1 MKSHILFYAVVLITT
16 ISCTTKDNDISKT
29 IEQYYKTYQDR
40 NDFEKFLGFYDE
52 KIVLEDIINADRI
65 VGKKALEDFFDWNNP
80 GYKKIAVD
88 ALVIYEQTIE
98 GNRVVTSGY
107 FNEFL
112 WGEQKF
118 EAMHFVTI
126 LTFNQS
132 GKIIKQVDWINYPS
146 NLVDYTK
153 RKNSNEWIKN

>member
-1 MKSHILFYAVVLITT
+1 MEVNRFLYVIILMVVC
-16 ISCTTKDNDISKT
+16 SCTNKDNSINETVK
-29 IEQYYKTYQDR
+29 EYYETYQDR

-65 VGKKALEDFFDWNNP
+65 VGKKALEDFFDWNDP
-80 GYKKIAVD
+80 GYKKIAAD

-112 WGEQKF
+112 WGGNTF

-126 LTFNQS
+126 LTFNRS

-153 RKNSNEWIKN
+153 RKNSNEWIK

>member
-1 MKSHILFYAVVLITT
+1 MKWHILLYAVILITT
-16 ISCTTKDNDISKT
+16 ISCTTNDNDISKT
-29 IEQYYKTYQDR
+29 IEQYYKTYQERD
-40 NDFEKFLGFYDE
+40 DFEKFLGFYDE

-65 VGKKALEDFFDWNNP
+65 EGKKALEDFFDWNNP
-80 GYKKIAVD
+80 EYKKIAAN
-88 ALVIYEQTIE
+88 ALVIYEQTID
-98 GNRVVTSGY
+98 GNRAVTSGH
-107 FNEFL
+107 FTEFL

-146 NLVDYTK
+146 NLIDYTK
-153 RKNSNEWIKN
+153 RKNSNEWIK